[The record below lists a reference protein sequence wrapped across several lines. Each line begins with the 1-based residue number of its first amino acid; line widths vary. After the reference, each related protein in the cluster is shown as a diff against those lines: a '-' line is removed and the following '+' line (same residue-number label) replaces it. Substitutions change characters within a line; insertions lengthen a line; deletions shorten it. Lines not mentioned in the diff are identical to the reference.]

1 MLCSIRST
9 FKTSALMMVV
19 LATTKTTS
27 LAFQL
32 SSCSNWSRGIPSYY
46 EIPTSYLMQYRP
58 SNIRRLHLLEKI
70 GDGDDYE
77 EEEVEDE
84 ESVDDF
90 FVSPEQ
96 ISFLR
101 KEASK
106 REARNKL
113 PRYNL
118 SMTTSSSSQV
128 DNDDEEN
135 VLSDET
141 INSISNLFEH
151 SELIEVRGVSKNS
164 KRKVYET
171 ANALA
176 STLEDIYEIPVVVVE
191 IKGFAVKLYRP
202 WSCESDDE
210 GEMMT
215 MREGQIQLRTNYKP
229 GQWTRKAKPIRDIRG
244 QIITDEYGK
253 SVKEIPED

>member
-1 MLCSIRST
+1 MET
-9 FKTSALMMVV
+9 
-19 LATTKTTS
+19 
-27 LAFQL
+27 
-32 SSCSNWSRGIPSYY
+32 
-46 EIPTSYLMQYRP
+46 PTSYLTQYQP
-58 SNIRRLHLLEKI
+58 SNKRRLHLLEKI
-70 GDGDDYE
+70 DDGDDYE
-77 EEEVEDE
+77 GDEEDE

-118 SMTTSSSSQV
+118 STSTSSSSSQV
-128 DNDDEEN
+128 DNDGEKN

-141 INSISNLFEH
+141 INSISNLFEQ

-164 KRKVYET
+164 KRKVHET
-171 ANALA
+171 AHALA
-176 STLEDIYEIPVVVVE
+176 STLEDIYETPVVVVE

-210 GEMMT
+210 DEMMT

-244 QIITDEYGK
+244 QIITDEYGN

>member
-1 MLCSIRST
+1 
-9 FKTSALMMVV
+9 
-19 LATTKTTS
+19 
-27 LAFQL
+27 
-32 SSCSNWSRGIPSYY
+32 
-46 EIPTSYLMQYRP
+46 MQYRP
-58 SNIRRLHLLEKI
+58 SYKRRLHLLEKI

-77 EEEVEDE
+77 EEEEVEEDE
-84 ESVDDF
+84 SEVNF

-118 SMTTSSSSQV
+118 STTTSSPQV

-135 VLSDET
+135 FLSDET
-141 INSISNLFEH
+141 ITSISNLFEQ

-164 KRKVYET
+164 KRKVHET
-171 ANALA
+171 AHALA
-176 STLEDIYEIPVVVVE
+176 STLEDIYETPVVVVE

-202 WSCESDDE
+202 WSCESDDDE
-210 GEMMT
+210 DEMT

-244 QIITDEYGK
+244 QIITDEYGN

>member
-1 MLCSIRST
+1 
-9 FKTSALMMVV
+9 
-19 LATTKTTS
+19 
-27 LAFQL
+27 
-32 SSCSNWSRGIPSYY
+32 
-46 EIPTSYLMQYRP
+46 MQYRP

-164 KRKVYET
+164 KRKVHET
-171 ANALA
+171 AHALA
-176 STLEDIYEIPVVVVE
+176 STLEDIYETPVVVVE
-191 IKGFAVKLYRP
+191 IKGFAVKLYRA
-202 WSCESDDE
+202 WSCEQSDDDE
-210 GEMMT
+210 DEMMTT
-215 MREGQIQLRTNYKP
+215 MREGQIQLRSNYKP

-244 QIITDEYGK
+244 QIITDEYGN